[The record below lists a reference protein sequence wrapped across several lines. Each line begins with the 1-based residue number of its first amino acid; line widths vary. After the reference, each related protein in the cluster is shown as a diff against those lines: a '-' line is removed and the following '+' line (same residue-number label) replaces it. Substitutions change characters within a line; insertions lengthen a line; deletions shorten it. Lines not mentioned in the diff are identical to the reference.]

1 MSRRQ
6 MRILTVAAVLFF
18 CTAAAAYANN
28 DALLIQ
34 SEWYGR
40 YSQGAKLNAL
50 ADPYDLIVDAR
61 AALYKLLQVVL
72 GLGAMIS
79 LIVVVYQLMGGQP
92 ESAKKL
98 MAYVIVLSLGFIFLS
113 AVSRFG
119 AVQGAAITT
128 DHNSKGGFGYE
139 YLVAKSVLSVL
150 LSIVC
155 MVTLVVTVIH
165 VISGEQDG
173 ARKALRWVGI
183 SSAGVALLYA
193 F

>member
-6 MRILTVAAVLFF
+6 MRILTVAAVLFL

-28 DALLIQ
+28 GTLLIQ
-34 SEWYGR
+34 GDWYNN
-40 YSQGAKLNAL
+40 YSQGARLNSL
-50 ADPYDLIVDAR
+50 GDPYDLLVDAR
-61 AALYKLLQVVL
+61 AALYRLLQVVL

-98 MAYVIVLSLGFIFLS
+98 MVYVIILSLGFIFLS

-119 AVQGAAITT
+119 ATQGAAITN
-128 DHNSKGGFGYE
+128 DYKSHGGFGHE

-155 MVTLVVTVIH
+155 MVTLVVTVIQ

-183 SSAGVALLYA
+183 SSAGVALLSA
-193 F
+193 V